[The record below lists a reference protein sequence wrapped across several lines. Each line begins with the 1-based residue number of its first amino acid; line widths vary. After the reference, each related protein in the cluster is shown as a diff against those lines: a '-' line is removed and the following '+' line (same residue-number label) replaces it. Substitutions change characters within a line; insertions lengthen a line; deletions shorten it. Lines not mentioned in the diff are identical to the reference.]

1 MTRPAFKTIAI
12 TIAVL
17 LPVMAGFG
25 MAEATIPPN
34 PQRPMQARDCRE
46 ALARVR
52 EAAIGSPLI
61 SAEENRRVLL
71 EAIADAERVCLGEPT
86 GGK

>member
-1 MTRPAFKTIAI
+1 MKRLTLGAIA
-12 TIAVL
+12 L
-17 LPVMAGFG
+17 LVAILAPIMGDFG
-25 MAEATIPPN
+25 MAEATMPPN